1 MDLTKGYWQISLKEE
16 CRKFTA
22 FSTPWGLYH
31 FNYLP
36 FGLSTAP
43 ATFARLMRIVL
54 HGLDNVVSFFDDICI
69 YNDGFDQHL
78 ETLDK
83 VFSRLREAGLTVKP
97 AKVELGFEKILFLG
111 HLVGKGVITP
121 EKTKIEKILHLS
133 IHRTKKQVRALVG
146 LVSYYSYYH
155 GKPDFQQLSEN
166 VWQLYSQWVN

>member
-1 MDLTKGYWQISLKEE
+1 MCRLSETIS
-16 CRKFTA
+16 
-22 FSTPWGLYH
+22 WGLYH

-133 IHRTKKQVRALVG
+133 VPRTKKQVYRNSLVG
-146 LVSYYSYYH
+146 LISYYS
-155 GKPDFQQLSEN
+155 KFIPDFSTIKAALTDLLKKEA
-166 VWQLYSQWVN
+166 